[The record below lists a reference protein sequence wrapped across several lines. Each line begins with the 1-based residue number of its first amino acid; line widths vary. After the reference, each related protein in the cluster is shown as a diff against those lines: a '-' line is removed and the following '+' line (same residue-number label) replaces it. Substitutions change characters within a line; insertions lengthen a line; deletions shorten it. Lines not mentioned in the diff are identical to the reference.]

1 MEWENW
7 QLWIAAALVLLICEV
22 FVPGFVLAC
31 LGVGSFGGALAASLG
46 AGFAMQLTV
55 TAATSLIAFIFLR
68 PLALRFGFSGPE
80 TATGVEA
87 LIDKKARVTKAFDPQ
102 TGLGRCKID
111 GDDWRSELETPENN
125 VPPVGSMVRIVRVES
140 NTLIVQTTPNS

>member
-22 FVPGFVLAC
+22 FVPGFVLVC
-31 LGVGSFGGALAASLG
+31 LGVGAFGGALAASLG

-55 TAATSLIAFIFLR
+55 TAVTSLIAFVFLR
-68 PLALRFGFSGPE
+68 PLALRFGFSGSE

-111 GDDWRSELETPENN
+111 GDDWRSELEPQGGAS
-125 VPPVGSMVRIVRVES
+125 PLVGDMVRIIRVES
-140 NTLIVQTTPNS
+140 NTLIVQTIPNP

>member
-31 LGVGSFGGALAASLG
+31 LGVGACGGALAASLG

-55 TAATSLIAFIFLR
+55 TAVTSLIAFVFLR
-68 PLALRFGFSGPE
+68 PLALRFGFSGSE

-111 GDDWRSELETPENN
+111 GDDWRSELEPHGGTSPL
-125 VPPVGSMVRIVRVES
+125 VGDMVRIIRVES
-140 NTLIVQTTPNS
+140 NTLIVQTIPNP

>member
-31 LGVGSFGGALAASLG
+31 LGVGAFGGALAACRG
-46 AGFAMQLTV
+46 AGFPTQLTV
-55 TAATSLIAFIFLR
+55 TAVTCLIAFVFLL
-68 PLALRFGFSGPE
+68 PLALRFGFSGPD

-140 NTLIVQTTPNS
+140 NTLIVQTIPNP

>member
-7 QLWIAAALVLLICEV
+7 QLWIAAALILLICEV

-31 LGVGSFGGALAASLG
+31 LGVGALGGALAALLEAS
-46 AGFAMQLTV
+46 FAMQLTA
-55 TAATSLIAFIFLR
+55 TAIASLIAFIFLR

-87 LIDKKARVTKAFDPQ
+87 LIDKKARVSSAFDLQ

-111 GDDWRSELETPENN
+111 GDDWRSELDNKASDY
-125 VPPVGSMVRIVRVES
+125 PPVGTMVRIVRVES
-140 NTLIVQTTPNS
+140 NTLIVQPIPDS

>member
-7 QLWIAAALVLLICEV
+7 QLWIAAALILLICEV

-31 LGVGSFGGALAASLG
+31 LGVGALGGALAALLG
-46 AGFAMQLTV
+46 ASFAMQLTA
-55 TAATSLIAFIFLR
+55 TAIASLIAFIFLR

-87 LIDKKARVTKAFDPQ
+87 LIDKKARVSSAFDLQ

-111 GDDWRSELETPENN
+111 GDDWRSELDNKASDY
-125 VPPVGSMVRIVRVES
+125 PPVGTMVRIVRVES
-140 NTLIVQTTPNS
+140 NTLIVQPIPDS

>member
-31 LGVGSFGGALAASLG
+31 LGVGAFGGALAASLG
-46 AGFAMQLTV
+46 ASFALQLTV
-55 TAATSLIAFIFLR
+55 TAATSLIAFVFLR
-68 PLALRFGFSGPE
+68 PLALRFGFSGPD

-87 LIDKKARVTKAFDPQ
+87 LINKKARVTKAFDPQ

>member
-31 LGVGSFGGALAASLG
+31 LGVGACGGALAASLG
-46 AGFAMQLTV
+46 AGFALQLTV
-55 TAATSLIAFIFLR
+55 TAATSLIAFVFLR
-68 PLALRFGFSGPE
+68 PLALRFGFSGPD

>member
-7 QLWIAAALVLLICEV
+7 QLWIATALVLLICEV

-31 LGVGSFGGALAASLG
+31 LGVGAFGGALAAGLG
-46 AGFAMQLTV
+46 AGFAMQLTA
-55 TAATSLIAFIFLR
+55 TAITSLVAFIFLR
-68 PLALRFGFSGPE
+68 PLALRFGFSGSE

-87 LIDKKARVTKAFDPQ
+87 LIDRKARVTVAFDPQ

-111 GDDWRSELETPENN
+111 GDDWRSELANLESPTPTL
-125 VPPVGSMVRIVRVES
+125 GSMVRIVRVES
-140 NTLIVQTTPNS
+140 NTLIVQTIPQS

>member
-31 LGVGSFGGALAASLG
+31 LGVGACGGALAASLG

-55 TAATSLIAFIFLR
+55 TAVTSLIAFVFLR
-68 PLALRFGFSGPE
+68 PLALRFGFSGSE

-87 LIDKKARVTKAFDPQ
+87 LIDKKARVTVAFDPQ

-111 GDDWRSELETPENN
+111 GDDWRSELENSESPA
-125 VPPVGSMVRIVRVES
+125 PPFGSMVRIVRVES
-140 NTLIVQTTPNS
+140 NTLIVQTIPQS

>member
-31 LGVGSFGGALAASLG
+31 LGVGAFGGALAASLG
-46 AGFAMQLTV
+46 ASFALQLTV
-55 TAATSLIAFIFLR
+55 TAATSLIAFVFLR

-87 LIDKKARVTKAFDPQ
+87 LINKKARVTKAFDPQ

>member
-31 LGVGSFGGALAASLG
+31 LGVGAFGGALAASLG
-46 AGFAMQLTV
+46 AGFALQLTV
-55 TAATSLIAFIFLR
+55 TAATSLIAFVFLR

-87 LIDKKARVTKAFDPQ
+87 LINKKARVTKAFDPQ

>member
-7 QLWIAAALVLLICEV
+7 QLWVAAALALLICEV

-31 LGVGSFGGALAASLG
+31 LGVGALGGALAASLG
-46 AGFAMQLTV
+46 AGFALQLTV
-55 TAATSLIAFIFLR
+55 TAIASLVAFVFLR
-68 PLALRFGFSGPE
+68 PLALRFGFSGSE

-87 LIDKKARVTKAFDPQ
+87 LIDKKARVSSAFDPQ

-111 GDDWRSELETPENN
+111 GDDWRSELDNTASDF
-125 VPPVGSMVRIVRVES
+125 PPVGSMVRIVRVES
-140 NTLIVQTTPNS
+140 NTLIVQTIPHS